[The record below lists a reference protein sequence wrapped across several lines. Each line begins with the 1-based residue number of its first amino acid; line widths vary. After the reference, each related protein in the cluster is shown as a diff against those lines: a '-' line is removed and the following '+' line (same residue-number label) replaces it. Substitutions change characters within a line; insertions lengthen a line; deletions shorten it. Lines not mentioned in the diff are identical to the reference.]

1 MFVPSL
7 DVELVRKMKIGID
20 VGGTHTD
27 AVVMRG
33 LDILATHKALT
44 SSDVKQGIVEALDT
58 VMSIANLDA
67 ADITAVM
74 IGTTH
79 FTNAVI
85 ERKELSETA
94 VIRACLPT
102 GSGIPP
108 MCDWPEDIANSLGN
122 HCYMIKGGHTFD
134 GSEIH
139 GLDDKEICTVLDD
152 LITKGIESIAIA
164 SAFSP
169 INNSH
174 ELHIA
179 QLARAKIPSANITL
193 SHEIGRLGI
202 LERENAALLNAALGG
217 LAQNVVSN
225 MKAALIERKINCPFY
240 VSQNDGTL
248 MSADFIAQ
256 YPALTFASG
265 PTNSLRGAAVLSNL
279 DNAIVVDIGGTTSD
293 VGVLAN
299 GFPRESNSFI
309 DVGGVRT
316 NFRMPDIMAIGLG
329 GGSLVSQDG
338 KLVGPSSVGHRLVK
352 EGLVFGGSKLTATD
366 IIVASGHQQIGD
378 ADHVSGLSESLVS
391 AASATMHRMIDEAID
406 KMRPSDEPVPVIL
419 VGGGSILVTEKL
431 NTASEVYCP
440 EHAGVAN
447 AIGAAIAQVGG
458 EIESIV
464 SYSKVKRDKAIQSAT
479 QAARDKAVKA
489 GADEQSL
496 RVLDIEETPMSYM
509 DDNAVRLRIK
519 VVGDLKQVKYS

>member
-1 MFVPSL
+1 
-7 DVELVRKMKIGID
+7 MKIGID

-33 LDILATHKALT
+33 LEILATHKALT
-44 SSDVKQGIVEALDT
+44 SSDIKQGIVEALDA
-58 VMSIANLDA
+58 VMSTANLDA

-85 ERKELSETA
+85 ERKELSQTA
-94 VIRACLPT
+94 IIRACLPT

-108 MCDWPEDIANSLGN
+108 MCDWPEDIARCLGN
-122 HCYMIKGGHTFD
+122 HFYMIKGGHTFD

-139 GLDDKEICTVLDD
+139 SLDDKEINIVLDD
-152 LITKGIESIAIA
+152 LVSKGIESIAIA

-169 INNSH
+169 TDNSH

-179 QLARAKIPSANITL
+179 ELVRAQIPGANITL

-217 LAQNVVSN
+217 LAQSVVSN
-225 MKAALIERKINCPFY
+225 MKLALVERKMNCPFY

-248 MSADFIAQ
+248 MSADFIAR

-265 PTNSLRGAAVLSNL
+265 PTNSLRGAAVLSKL
-279 DNAIVVDIGGTTSD
+279 ENAIVVDIGGTTSD
-293 VGVLAN
+293 IGVLAN

-329 GGSLVSQDG
+329 GGSLVSSDG
-338 KLVGPSSVGHRLVK
+338 KVIGPSSVGHRLVK
-352 EGLVFGGSKLTATD
+352 EGLVFGGPQLTATD
-366 IIVASGHQQIGD
+366 IVVASGYQQIGD
-378 ADHVSGLSESLVS
+378 TSRVSGLSESLVNT
-391 AASATMHRMIDEAID
+391 ASATIHRMIDEAID
-406 KMRPSDEPVPVIL
+406 KMRPSDKPVPVIL
-419 VGGGSILVTEKL
+419 VGGGSILITDKL
-431 NTASEVYCP
+431 TTASQVYCP
-440 EHAGVAN
+440 EHAEVAN

-458 EIESIV
+458 EVESVV
-464 SYSKVKRDKAIQSAT
+464 SYSKVKRDEAIQAAT
-479 QAARDKAVKA
+479 QAARHKAIKA
-489 GADEQSL
+489 GAQEQSL
-496 RVLDIEETPMSYM
+496 RVLDIEETPLSYM
-509 DDNAVRLRIK
+509 DDNAVRLRVK
-519 VVGDLKQVKYS
+519 VVGDLKQVSYS